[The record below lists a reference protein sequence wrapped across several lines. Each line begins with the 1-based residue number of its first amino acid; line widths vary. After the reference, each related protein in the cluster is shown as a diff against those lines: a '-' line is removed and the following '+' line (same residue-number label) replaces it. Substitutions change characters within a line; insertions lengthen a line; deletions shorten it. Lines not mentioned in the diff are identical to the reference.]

1 MRYSKNKVCSASLKT
16 HKGVKPVFV
25 FVGNCMKLE
34 TAIKIIMLLVE
45 KESHIP
51 LPTRYAYIAT
61 HKMRDFYKN
70 NK

>member
-1 MRYSKNKVCSASLKT
+1 
-16 HKGVKPVFV
+16 
-25 FVGNCMKLE
+25 MKLE

>member
-1 MRYSKNKVCSASLKT
+1 
-16 HKGVKPVFV
+16 
-25 FVGNCMKLE
+25 MKLE

-51 LPTRYAYIAT
+51 LPTRYADIAT
-61 HKMRDFYKN
+61 HKMRYFYKN